1 MNPSQPSANTSR
13 AVHTSDARILKQQ
26 HTSPRRIH
34 QRSDPRRKVGIFR
47 IPEAVQASLVK
58 RAKSDFAGAALEFA
72 FGGGQGE
79 LESWT
84 KLLHDPDSK
93 IRLAAH
99 KFLTIMRDGTPR
111 KADPKRTGDV
121 NLIFELPSPDAK
133 LPEWIRNSPVRHQ
146 FHLRRPDGT
155 VVEITQPAEAADLSV

>member
-13 AVHTSDARILKQQ
+13 AVHTSDSRTLKQK
-26 HTSPRRIH
+26 HMISRRIR
-34 QRSDPRRKVGIFR
+34 QRCDSGRKVGIFR
-47 IPEAVQASLVK
+47 TPEAVQASLVK

-72 FGGGQGE
+72 FGGSEGE
-79 LESWT
+79 LESWM

-146 FHLRRPDGT
+146 LHLRRPDGT